1 MKKIWYSIKD
11 YVYIVLIVVLIR
23 TFLITPAAVSGSS
36 MESTLNN
43 HDLVIINKLVY
54 RIARNELSRL
64 CWWLKV
70 VYCHVN
76 DPFAR
81 ADKHSDRESHTV
93 GNEVE
98 MCSCITDILSDF
110 INQRIITSMTGH
122 AENPP
127 TGAVKHF
134 IMVELVMLPANR
146 NTSNIRFVEN
156 QVDRNGNT
164 LLIHVDNI
172 TCTNDTHL
180 LFQCLKFVHLIQG
193 FSFSCILNHA
203 HNL

>member
-1 MKKIWYSIKD
+1 MKDSPIGRYGENMRISRSLPP
-11 YVYIVLIVVLIR
+11 LISRWHSYLYQN
-23 TFLITPAAVSGSS
+23 SS
-36 MESTLNN
+36 CTKNG
-43 HDLVIINKLVY
+43 
-54 RIARNELSRL
+54 IAHYELSRL

-81 ADKHSDRESHTV
+81 ADKHSDRESHAI

-98 MCSCITDILSDF
+98 MCNCITDIFSDF
-110 INQRIITSMTGH
+110 INQWIITSMTGH
-122 AENPP
+122 ADNPP

-134 IMVELVMLPANR
+134 IMVEPVTLPANR

-156 QVDRNGNT
+156 QVERNGNT
-164 LLIHVDNI
+164 LVIHVDNI
-172 TCTNDTHL
+172 TCTNDTYF
-180 LFQCLKFVHLIQG
+180 LFQCFKFIHGIQY
-193 FSFSCILNHA
+193 FSFICILNHV

>member
-1 MKKIWYSIKD
+1 MKDSPIGCYGENMRISRSLPP
-11 YVYIVLIVVLIR
+11 LISRWQSYLYQN
-23 TFLITPAAVSGSS
+23 SS
-36 MESTLNN
+36 CTKKNG
-43 HDLVIINKLVY
+43 
-54 RIARNELSRL
+54 IAHYELSRL
-64 CWWLKV
+64 CWWLKI

-81 ADKHSDRESHTV
+81 ADKHSDRESHAI

-98 MCSCITDILSDF
+98 MCNCITDIFSDF

-122 AENPP
+122 ADNPP

-134 IMVELVMLPANR
+134 IMVKPVTFPANR
-146 NTSNIRFVEN
+146 NISDIRFAVN
-156 QVDRNGNT
+156 QVERDGN
-164 LLIHVDNI
+164 IFVVHVDNI
-172 TCTNDTHL
+172 ACTNDTYF
-180 LFQCLKFVHLIQG
+180 LFHCLKFIHGIQY

>member
-1 MKKIWYSIKD
+1 MKDSPIGCYGENMRISRSLPP
-11 YVYIVLIVVLIR
+11 LISRWQSYLYQN
-23 TFLITPAAVSGSS
+23 SS
-36 MESTLNN
+36 CTKKNG
-43 HDLVIINKLVY
+43 
-54 RIARNELSRL
+54 IAHYELSRL

-76 DPFAR
+76 DSLASG
-81 ADKHSDRESHTV
+81 DEHSDRESHAI

-98 MCSCITDILSDF
+98 MCNCITDIFSDF

-122 AENPP
+122 ADNPP

-134 IMVELVMLPANR
+134 IMVKPVTFPANR
-146 NTSNIRFVEN
+146 NISDIRFAVN
-156 QVDRNGNT
+156 QVERDGN
-164 LLIHVDNI
+164 IFVVHVDNI
-172 TCTNDTHL
+172 TCTNDTYFL
-180 LFQCLKFVHLIQG
+180 LQCLKFVHLIQG